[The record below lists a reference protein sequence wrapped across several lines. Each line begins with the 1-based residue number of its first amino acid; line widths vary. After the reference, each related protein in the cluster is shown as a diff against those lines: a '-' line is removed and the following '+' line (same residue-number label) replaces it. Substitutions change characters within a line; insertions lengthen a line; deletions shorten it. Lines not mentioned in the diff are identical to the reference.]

1 MTDFIKSYDTTVI
14 YGGDEA
20 ILEPNVCIAYISR
33 NPFLN
38 IILLNQFRPRDSSSN
53 LSMLDLVSWIYRH
66 RSGRSQSVAAF
77 GKGWK
82 PCHEFD
88 PQHLIEIWW
97 KEMFVDCCV
106 CTKSQVVGP
115 EGFTALANSN

>member
-53 LSMLDLVSWIYRH
+53 LSMLDLVS
-66 RSGRSQSVAAF
+66 
-77 GKGWK
+77 
-82 PCHEFD
+82 
-88 PQHLIEIWW
+88 
-97 KEMFVDCCV
+97 
-106 CTKSQVVGP
+106 
-115 EGFTALANSN
+115 